1 MSGILEVTIRF
12 RRRVSSLSS
21 RVESDDA
28 VEGVDVE
35 VVGEGVELS
44 SMGDVRGVGARLSLG
59 PNERSIGPQSTVEA
73 GAFSHDWSLAS
84 MRAANGSKGD
94 GGRSSV
100 PKAKE
105 ISFSHSL
112 LFGVT
117 AGLDFELAICGPVD
131 CGTIGATGPGLLKPK
146 RLPRLPLNS
155 QFV

>member
-59 PNERSIGPQSTVEA
+59 PNERSIGPREKQSTCGLPIPRPNGRFA
-73 GAFSHDWSLAS
+73 DIALSL
-84 MRAANGSKGD
+84 
-94 GGRSSV
+94 
-100 PKAKE
+100 
-105 ISFSHSL
+105 
-112 LFGVT
+112 
-117 AGLDFELAICGPVD
+117 
-131 CGTIGATGPGLLKPK
+131 
-146 RLPRLPLNS
+146 
-155 QFV
+155 Q